1 MAISRTARKQLL
13 AASLPEAT
21 EVRLELQDY
30 LARTGMAPPD
40 FARRINYARETLY
53 FFLNGRYSKV
63 SSNDARV
70 RAAIRDFIALHP
82 IATPIISTGKLYETQ
97 NARLLRNYFYE
108 ALDHRRAYYL
118 YGAPGTQK
126 TYVLQHL
133 IAELNRS
140 EIAKNGE
147 GRRAYYVYVRQGIR
161 SHDLMKRVAESCGA
175 IGIGTVDR
183 ILRNLRFDL
192 SQRKVLLVFDEAQH
206 LSIECLE
213 TLRELLDQP
222 PHCGLLFAGTHEL
235 EAIFTRQA
243 LELEQWRSRFHAGQA
258 LPGISEEEAADIV
271 HSELGQG
278 LSPRQTQKLIAKSR
292 ITDLRNGGQHS
303 YVSARRLFWVIREL
317 QAVAEGGRAEGLCS

>member
-1 MAISRTARKQLL
+1 VALSKPQRRQLL
-13 AASLPEAT
+13 AENLPEAN

-30 LARTGMAPPD
+30 LGRTGMAPPD
-40 FARRINYARETLY
+40 FAHRINYSRVAVY
-53 FFLNGRYSKV
+53 NFLSGRYHRI
-63 SSNDARV
+63 SSNDTLI
-70 RAAIRDFIALHP
+70 RAAIRDFIAAHP
-82 IATPIISTGKLYETQ
+82 IASAVISTGKLYETQ
-97 NARLLRNYFYE
+97 NVRLLRKYFDE

-140 EIAKNGE
+140 EIAKSGE
-147 GRRAYYVYVRQGIR
+147 GRRAYYVYVRQGIH
-161 SHDLMKRVAESCGA
+161 SLDLMKRVAESCGA

-213 TLRELLDQP
+213 TIRELLDQP

-235 EAIFTRQA
+235 EEIFIRQA
-243 LELEQWRSRFHAGQA
+243 LELEQWRSRFHAGQS
-258 LPGISEEEAADIV
+258 LPGISEEEAAEII
-271 HSELGQG
+271 HSELGWQVSQG
-278 LSPRQTQKLIAKSR
+278 KVRKLISKSK
-292 ITDLRNGGQHS
+292 ITDLRNGGQHT

-317 QAVAEGGRAEGLCS
+317 QAVVSNFKRA

>member
-1 MAISRTARKQLL
+1 ML
-13 AASLPEAT
+13 
-21 EVRLELQDY
+21 
-30 LARTGMAPPD
+30 
-40 FARRINYARETLY
+40 RR
-53 FFLNGRYSKV
+53 
-63 SSNDARV
+63 
-70 RAAIRDFIALHP
+70 
-82 IATPIISTGKLYETQ
+82 
-97 NARLLRNYFYE
+97 YFYE
-108 ALDHRRAYYL
+108 ALDHGRAYYV

-133 IAELNRS
+133 IAELNLS

-161 SHDLMKRVAESCGA
+161 SLDLMKRVAESCGA
-175 IGIGTVDR
+175 IGVGSVDR

-213 TLRELLDQP
+213 TIRELLDQP

-243 LELEQWRSRFHAGQA
+243 LELEQWRSRFHAGQS
-258 LPGISEEEAADIV
+258 LPGISEAEAAEIV
-271 HSELGQG
+271 HSELGLG
-278 LSPRQTQKLIAKSR
+278 LSQRKIQKLIAKSR

-317 QAVAEGGRAEGLCS
+317 QAVANREATRARLP